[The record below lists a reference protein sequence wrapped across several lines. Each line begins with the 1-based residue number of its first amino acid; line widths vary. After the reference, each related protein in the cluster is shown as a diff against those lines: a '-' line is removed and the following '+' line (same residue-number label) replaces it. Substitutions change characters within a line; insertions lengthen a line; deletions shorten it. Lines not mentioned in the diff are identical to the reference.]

1 MNNRKT
7 GKEINLNT
15 VETAEYQNWI
25 HLLEG
30 ICVIQ
35 TALKENPNMKGLK
48 QARSSAYNVLA
59 DIQMLM
65 DSIEEQSSYAY
76 SREVEIKLTE
86 RSALL

>member
-30 ICVIQ
+30 ICTIQ
-35 TALKENPNMKGLK
+35 TTLKENPDMKGLK
-48 QARSSAYNVLA
+48 QARSSAYNLLA
-59 DIQMLM
+59 DIQVLM
-65 DSIEEQSSYAY
+65 DSIEEQSSHA
-76 SREVEIKLTE
+76 
-86 RSALL
+86 A